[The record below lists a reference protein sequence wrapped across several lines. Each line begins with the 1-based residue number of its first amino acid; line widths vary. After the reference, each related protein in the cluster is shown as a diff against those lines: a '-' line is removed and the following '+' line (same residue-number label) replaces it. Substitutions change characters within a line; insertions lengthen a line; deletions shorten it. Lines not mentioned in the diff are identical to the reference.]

1 MSWEKVKLGDL
12 VKISK
17 GEMKRTAFFPGGR
30 GLFDQDDSI
39 SNRKIMVLGQD
50 FDCEANFHKSIQQEE
65 GDITKNPT
73 WRNIFKLFDD
83 VRINKLDW
91 LLYK

>member
-1 MSWEKVKLGDL
+1 
-12 VKISK
+12 
-17 GEMKRTAFFPGGR
+17 
-30 GLFDQDDSI
+30 
-39 SNRKIMVLGQD
+39 MVLGQD

-65 GDITKNPT
+65 DDITKNPT

-83 VRINKLDW
+83 VGINKLDW